1 MPVIECSI
9 CLENFE
15 NEGAYRGH
23 LEYHE
28 HRAAELL
35 QELRAC
41 MRHISAQPRLING
54 QSSPISQSSA
64 INQPDTSPS
73 RTRSWIC
80 PHPDCVRKLKR
91 KSFERRKD
99 LVRHA
104 ESHKDCEEECLFC
117 EIPILK
123 VRKYFTHYDKCPTRL
138 EHQRTGILSVE
149 KDDEMRKKRRDLHE
163 NTELWL
169 NRLLPSGAS
178 NRAGGR
184 RRRRRSKI
192 PANVVE
198 PSVTRHDAIH
208 TNCHPRPNLVHDAP
222 LTGGNAIQTE
232 ITTSNDPRATGLEVN
247 KVDGNSIIASQ
258 DVSAFNDLLREMEFG
273 YTASAPPTIDVS
285 AMANHSILPRAP
297 VVTCYTM
304 DEPYYI
310 NPSRRSMELGIS
322 QFANGYVDGADRT
335 G

>member
-28 HRAAELL
+28 HRATELL
-35 QELRAC
+35 EELQAC
-41 MRHISAQPRLING
+41 LRHISAQPRLING
-54 QSSPISQSSA
+54 QPSPISRSSA
-64 INQPDTSPS
+64 INQPDMSPS

-80 PHPDCVRKLKR
+80 PHPDCARKLKR
-91 KSFERRKD
+91 TSFERRKD

-104 ESHKDCEEECLFC
+104 ESHMDCQEKCLFC
-117 EIPILK
+117 AIPILQ

-149 KDDEMRKKRRDLHE
+149 KDDEMRKKRQDLHE

-178 NRAGGR
+178 NRAASRGTMLF
-184 RRRRRSKI
+184 I
-192 PANVVE
+192 P
-198 PSVTRHDAIH
+198 TAI
-208 TNCHPRPNLVHDAP
+208 RD
-222 LTGGNAIQTE
+222 QTQVMAHRYRAE
-232 ITTSNDPRATGLEVN
+232 TPYKQAKITTSNDPRATGLEAN
-247 KVDGNSIIASQ
+247 KVDGNSMIASQ

-273 YTASAPPTIDVS
+273 YTASALPTIDVS

-297 VVTCYTM
+297 VVTSYTM

-310 NPSRRSMELGIS
+310 NPSHRSMELGIS
-322 QFANGYVDGADRT
+322 QYANGYVDGADGT

>member
-123 VRKYFTHYDKCPTRL
+123 R
-138 EHQRTGILSVE
+138 
-149 KDDEMRKKRRDLHE
+149 HE
-163 NTELWL
+163 A
-169 NRLLPSGAS
+169 RCYSYQLPSAT
-178 NRAGGR
+178 
-184 RRRRRSKI
+184 K
-192 PANVVE
+192 PK
-198 PSVTRHDAIH
+198 
-208 TNCHPRPNLVHDAP
+208 
-222 LTGGNAIQTE
+222 

>member
-178 NRAGGR
+178 NRA
-184 RRRRRSKI
+184 
-192 PANVVE
+192 
-198 PSVTRHDAIH
+198 
-208 TNCHPRPNLVHDAP
+208 
-222 LTGGNAIQTE
+222 E